1 MTRLIPGKTKV
12 DVELFRGVT
21 LGDLVVAGVGTAMI
35 IFVLIST
42 LPYKFAICVAVAM
55 VAGLLLIRIDE
66 QANYAYI
73 LHILSHF
80 SYDRRFAK
88 RFSDQTLLDRNSE
101 HADEIA
107 FQKVFLQEAEKSET
121 KAERRRRLKSLRA
134 AEKERKAV
142 RRREDKMLK
151 SKKNTKI

>member
-21 LGDLVVAGVGTAMI
+21 LGDLVVAGISAAMI

-42 LPYKFAICVAVAM
+42 LPYKFAICIGVAM

-66 QANYAYI
+66 QANYVYI

-80 SYDRRFAK
+80 SYDRRYAK
-88 RFSDQTLLDRNSE
+88 RYSDKVLLDRGS
-101 HADEIA
+101 
-107 FQKVFLQEAEKSET
+107 EKSPFKRCFFRRPK
-121 KAERRRRLKSLRA
+121 KARRGPSA
-134 AEKERKAV
+134 AGGAKRSEPPKRSGRPFAGAKT
-142 RRREDKMLK
+142 RC
-151 SKKNTKI
+151 